1 MTDLLF
7 SPEQEELLQQ
17 EIAELDDAIACQIHV
32 LDAVTQEIVGTAN
45 VQLWVMVEDS
55 VNILRQVQ
63 LSILIDIIYVAWP
76 LPTFDFIDYPFC
88 LTTFVVIRR
97 WRY

>member
-1 MTDLLF
+1 MCNVGIHTHTLSSFPTDLVF

-32 LDAVTQEIVGTAN
+32 LDAITQEIVGTAN

-55 VNILRQVQ
+55 VNILRQVCWNFMF
-63 LSILIDIIYVAWP
+63 L
-76 LPTFDFIDYPFC
+76 
-88 LTTFVVIRR
+88 
-97 WRY
+97 

>member
-32 LDAVTQEIVGTAN
+32 LDALVILTILPILPILANREGHESPNRQLQPRRLPHKHSSKPVLIHKVHVHRTQTSGLGNLHCA
-45 VQLWVMVEDS
+45 
-55 VNILRQVQ
+55 
-63 LSILIDIIYVAWP
+63 
-76 LPTFDFIDYPFC
+76 
-88 LTTFVVIRR
+88 
-97 WRY
+97 